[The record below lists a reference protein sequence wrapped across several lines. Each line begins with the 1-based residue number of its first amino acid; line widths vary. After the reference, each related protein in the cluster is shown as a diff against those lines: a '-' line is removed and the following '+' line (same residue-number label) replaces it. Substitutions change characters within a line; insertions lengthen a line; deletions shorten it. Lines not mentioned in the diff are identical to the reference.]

1 MPLRSLNILRKEV
14 MGKHTFKQWFT
25 ATRPWSFP
33 ASAMPVA
40 VTLAYLLWNGQ
51 EVNWVNGVWAL
62 LNIVVFH
69 AAGNTWSDYFD
80 FKYKVDAKDTFGA
93 KFLTDGMF
101 APKEIFRLAMGLL
114 IVAVAGGLALAWR
127 TGWELLA
134 IGAAGAVGTLLYP
147 ALKYRAWGDVDILL
161 TYALLPTLG
170 TCFVATG
177 GFSAEALLVTLS
189 SGLITVSILHANN
202 TRDVATDHRAGIRT
216 LAMNLGHTTSVC
228 LYLAEVLLP
237 YLIVPI
243 CAAVGVLPWWTMMV
257 VLSLPMSLSNCKLA
271 LRSQKEGCGVIAGL
285 DELSAKLQLV
295 FNLLLTVGLVIAA
308 LIV

>member
-1 MPLRSLNILRKEV
+1 MR
-14 MGKHTFKQWFT
+14 KHTFKQWFT

-80 FKYKVDAKDTFGA
+80 FKNRVDAKDTFGA

-114 IVAVAGGLALAWR
+114 VVAVMGGVALAWR

-134 IGAAGAVGTLLYP
+134 IGAVGAAGTVLYP
-147 ALKYRAWGDVDILL
+147 TLKYRAWGDVDILL

-177 GFSAEALLVTLS
+177 GFSAKALLVTLS
-189 SGLITVSILHANN
+189 DYRSHPARQQHARRSDRPSGRHPHAGHELR
-202 TRDVATDHRAGIRT
+202 THHFRPSLPGRGTAALPHRSHLYSGGPVAVVGDAGTAIATHVDGQLQAGLALAEGRLWRDCRAGRT
-216 LAMNLGHTTSVC
+216 ECQT
-228 LYLAEVLLP
+228 
-237 YLIVPI
+237 PI
-243 CAAVGVLPWWTMMV
+243 
-257 VLSLPMSLSNCKLA
+257 SL
-271 LRSQKEGCGVIAGL
+271 
-285 DELSAKLQLV
+285 
-295 FNLLLTVGLVIAA
+295 
-308 LIV
+308 